1 MQYRFKKKIKS
12 KYALLLSSDVDIN
25 HLKINKIER
34 IATKLNN
41 FSIIAPNSKYTE
53 LYISDNQDKLNI
65 NKLNKKSKDKLLEET
80 DKLPGFCLFLN
91 IKDIRKI
98 KYFDEKFFF
107 ILRI

>member
-1 MQYRFKKKIKS
+1 M
-12 KYALLLSSDVDIN
+12 
-25 HLKINKIER
+25 
-34 IATKLNN
+34 
-41 FSIIAPNSKYTE
+41 E

-91 IKDIRKI
+91 IKDISKI